1 MALPSEG
8 WLSLRWFLQGAGI
21 VIVPLLH
28 KLVRVSDPAVAD
40 VLYIYLLV
48 ICGAYVTVNFAVLFV
63 LHRRKYY
70 RQIAAQACFIGVVFG
85 IGLSISFLHQ
95 SIAVFGWYLCV
106 LGFFHF
112 SEYFSTSIYNY
123 ESLSVDSFLLN
134 HSVAYVLAAVSSWC
148 EFFLELYFFP
158 DLKQWWYVSLVGL
171 VLCVG
176 GEFLRK
182 VSMLTA
188 GKSFNHYI
196 QTTRARDHVLVTHG
210 VYAWS
215 RHPSY
220 VGWFYWSIG
229 TQIILCNPLCFVAYA
244 ITSWRF
250 FNERIED
257 EEITLLNFFGEE
269 YLNYQQRVG
278 TRLPFIKGY
287 KMEL

>member
-70 RQIAAQACFIGVVFG
+70 R
-85 IGLSISFLHQ
+85 Q